1 MRNRNTDNSKCGE
14 RGWEWRTPI
23 GQLALT
29 EYSLAWWEPMMG
41 LVKTSLNP
49 FLSRGGGHDPPKEIL
64 FFLRDADHDILQEL
78 CTPLQGSRS
87 KFPKRGPNPPQG
99 CRPQYPERSLILLRT
114 AGHNTLKEVLIQVRE
129 LRHHGYHSN
138 GSIVWVYAA
147 KSELHG
153 RTSSQPTVYYL
164 SISTQGINL
173 TQERFTADLL
183 QSPVMYILIA
193 GIPRM

>member
-29 EYSLAWWEPMMG
+29 EYSLAWWESMMG
-41 LVKTSLNP
+41 LVKTSPNP
-49 FLSRGGGHDPPKEIL
+49 FVSNGGGHDPPSYSSWGLQITISCKSSL
-64 FFLRDADHDILQEL
+64 LLSRTAGHNNLREVL
-78 CTPLQGSRS
+78 
-87 KFPKRGPNPPQG
+87 NPPQG
-99 CRPQYPERSLILLRT
+99 CRQQYPERSLILLRT

-138 GSIVWVYAA
+138 ESIVWVYEA

-153 RTSSQPTVYYL
+153 SISSQPTVYL
-164 SISTQGINL
+164 SISNQNYWT
-173 TQERFTADLL
+173 
-183 QSPVMYILIA
+183 
-193 GIPRM
+193 